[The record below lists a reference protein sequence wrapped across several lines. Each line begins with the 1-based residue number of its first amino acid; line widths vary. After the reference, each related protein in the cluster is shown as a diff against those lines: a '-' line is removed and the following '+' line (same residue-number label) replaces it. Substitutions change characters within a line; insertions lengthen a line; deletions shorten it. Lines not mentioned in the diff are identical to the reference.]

1 MRQRLGVTFSLGV
14 HRAVSAVSATTRA
27 SSASPLLLTAAAL
40 TVCSLAAAQAA
51 PPASNQPAAAQQP
64 ASSTPAATPA
74 AQVQPSA
81 AAAAPP
87 AAQNQDTFNL
97 TEALRGGEP
106 LTSVQAAE
114 RALKTAPSLAKVEA
128 QAQRAEIAAELANI
142 SLYPKLDLEA
152 RYTRVSHVDSP
163 EAFTQL
169 FGSLNSIA
177 AGVSQIQEQ
186 LMLPGPRAQG
196 PGDAAI
202 RFQDNQGLFQARL
215 SWPVTA
221 LFFAVIPRHEAL
233 LKAAE
238 SQRLQM
244 YVERQAIKLRTRE
257 SYYNYARARAALMV
271 AKAALAQA
279 EAHRKDSEAL
289 VAAGSIARVELMRA
303 EAQVAS
309 AKVAQARSDNA
320 VAIARSA
327 LFTLAHVDGTAD
339 ITVSENLEEELPLG
353 GDGEDVIYKRALERR
368 SELRALRT
376 LVESQEKQL
385 SAARGAQLP
394 VIAIGGTAEVA
405 NPNQRYFGTYDQW
418 KGSWAA
424 YASLVWTPTDT
435 WTASKQADQTNA
447 DIAATQA
454 DLRSL
459 ADALRVE
466 VAQAYNG
473 FASAHVALDAARAGI
488 AAAEE
493 SYRVRR
499 EQFRAG
505 AAIAVDVIDSEAQ
518 LRQSRLDLV
527 NTLIDLRVAKAR
539 LDRAVEAE

>member
-1 MRQRLGVTFSLGV
+1 MRQHLDVSLSLGV
-14 HRAVSAVSATTRA
+14 KRAVSG
-27 SSASPLLLTAAAL
+27 ASPLLLTAAAL
-40 TVCSLAAAQAA
+40 TVCSLAAAQAT
-51 PPASNQPAAAQQP
+51 PPASGQPAAAPASAQP
-64 ASSTPAATPA
+64 ASAPPAAPA
-74 AQVQPSA
+74 AQLQPSA

-106 LTSVQAAE
+106 LTSVQAAD

-163 EAFTQL
+163 VAFQQL

-177 AGVSQIQEQ
+177 AGVREIQDSLA
-186 LMLPGPRAQG
+186 LMGPRAQG
-196 PGDAAI
+196 PGDASI

-215 SWPVTA
+215 SWPVSA
-221 LFFAVIPRHEAL
+221 LFFSVIPRHEAL

-238 SQRLQM
+238 SQRLQT
-244 YVERQAIKLRTRE
+244 YVERQTIKLRTRE
-257 SYYNYARARAALMV
+257 AYYNYARARAALMV

-303 EAQVAS
+303 EAQVAA

-320 VAIARSA
+320 VATARSA

-353 GDGEDVIYKRALERR
+353 NEGEDVIYKHALERR

-376 LVESQEKQL
+376 LVESQNKQL

-405 NPNQRYFGTYDQW
+405 NPNQRYFGTYDEW

-435 WTASKQADQTNA
+435 WNASKQADQVNA
-447 DIAATQA
+447 DLAGTQA

-466 VAQAYNG
+466 VSQAYNG

>member
-1 MRQRLGVTFSLGV
+1 MRQCLGVFSSLGV
-14 HRAVSAVSATTRA
+14 SRAVAA
-27 SSASPLLLTAAAL
+27 SASPLLLTAAAL
-40 TVCSLAAAQAA
+40 AACSLAAAQAT
-51 PPASNQPAAAQQP
+51 PPAQPAAAPAQP
-64 ASSTPAATPA
+64 AAA
-74 AQVQPSA
+74 AQPAPSATAPASQVRPSA
-81 AAAAPP
+81 AAAAPQ
-87 AAQNQDTFNL
+87 AAQQDTFNL
-97 TEALRGGEP
+97 SEALKGGEP

-128 QAQRAEIAAELANI
+128 NAQRAELAAEMANI

-163 EAFTQL
+163 ETFKQL
-169 FGSLNSIA
+169 FTSLDSIA
-177 AGVSQIQEQ
+177 RELNRVSGMMNAQS
-186 LMLPGPRAQG
+186 PGTEG
-196 PGDAAI
+196 I
-202 RFQDNQGLFQARL
+202 RLQDNQGLLQARL
-215 SWPVTA
+215 SWPVSA
-221 LFFAVIPRHEAL
+221 VFLAVIPRHEAL
-233 LKAAE
+233 VKAAE

-244 YVERQAIKLRTRE
+244 FVERQTIKLRTRE

-289 VAAGSIARVELMRA
+289 VSAGSIARVELMRA

-309 AKVAQARSDNA
+309 AKVAQARADNA

-327 LFTLAHVDGTAD
+327 LFTLVHVEGTND

-353 GDGEDVIYKRALERR
+353 AEGEDAIYKRALERR

-376 LVESQEKQL
+376 LVQSQEKQL
-385 SAARGAQLP
+385 SAAKGAQLP

-405 NPNQRYFGTYDQW
+405 NPNQRYFGSYNEW
-418 KGSWAA
+418 KGTWAA
-424 YASLVWTPTDT
+424 YASLIWTPTDT
-435 WTASKQADQTNA
+435 WSAAKQADQTRA
-447 DIAATQA
+447 DLAATEA

-518 LRQSRLDLV
+518 LRQARLDLV

-539 LDRAVEAE
+539 LDRALEAD